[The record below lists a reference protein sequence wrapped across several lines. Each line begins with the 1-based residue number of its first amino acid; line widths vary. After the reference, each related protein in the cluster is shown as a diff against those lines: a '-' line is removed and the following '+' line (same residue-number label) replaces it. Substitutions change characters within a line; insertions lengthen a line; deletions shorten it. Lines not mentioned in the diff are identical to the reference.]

1 MRLMLELRDITK
13 SYGEIVAAAG
23 VSFRLHP
30 GEMLGFVGS
39 NGAGKTTCMR
49 IVLGLLEPDRGEVEW
64 NGRPVDSNTRRRF
77 GYMPEERG
85 LYPKMRVANQVAYFG
100 RLHGLGKEDASA
112 AAGRLLERLGVEER
126 ADDRVEALSLG
137 NQQRVQLATA
147 MVHDP
152 DAMILDEPFSGLDPV
167 GVDVLTEVLRD
178 RVEAGVPVV
187 FSSHQLELVE
197 RICDS
202 VVILHNGRVVAEGP
216 VHEVRAER
224 SDRTLRV
231 EVDGALPGWEASI
244 PGVQVV
250 SRSNGSVLLRLGD
263 GVDDQSVLAVA
274 RGAGRVTYFSSA
286 RPSLVDLFRSVVGS
300 VGGTE

>member
-1 MRLMLELRDITK
+1 MLELHDVTK

-49 IVLGLLEPDRGEVEW
+49 IVLGLLEADRGEVTW
-64 NGRPVDSNTRRRF
+64 NGRPVDGEIRRRF

-85 LYPKMRVANQVAYFG
+85 LYPKMRVSNQVAYFG
-100 RLHGLGKEDASA
+100 RLHGLGKEDAFA
-112 AAGRLLERLGVEER
+112 AAGRLLGRLGVEPR
-126 ADDRVEALSLG
+126 SDDRVEALSLG
-137 NQQRVQLATA
+137 NQQKVQMATA

-152 DAMILDEPFSGLDPV
+152 EVMILDEPFSGLDPV
-167 GVDVLTEVLRD
+167 GVDVLTEVLRE
-178 RVEAGVPVV
+178 RVDVGVPVM
-187 FSSHQLELVE
+187 FSSHQLDLVE

-202 VVILHNGRVVAEGP
+202 VVILHNGRVVARGP
-216 VHEVRAER
+216 VNELRAEG

-231 EVDGALPGWEASI
+231 EVEGAAPDWEILI
-244 PGVQVV
+244 PGVEVL

-263 GVDDQSVLAVA
+263 GVDDQSVLAAA
-274 RGAGRVTYFSSA
+274 RSAGRVTYFSSA
-286 RPSLVDLFRSVVGS
+286 RPSLVDLFRSVVTS
-300 VGGTE
+300 DGGVQ

>member
-1 MRLMLELRDITK
+1 MLELRDVTK

-49 IVLGLLEPDRGEVEW
+49 IVLGLLEADRGEVKW
-64 NGRPVDSNTRRRF
+64 KGRTVDGETRRRF

-100 RLHGLGKEDASA
+100 RLHGLGKEEASA
-112 AAGRLLERLGVEER
+112 AAGRLLGRLGVEQR
-126 ADDRVEALSLG
+126 SHDRVEALSLG
-137 NQQRVQLATA
+137 NQQKVQMATA

-152 DAMILDEPFSGLDPV
+152 EVMILDEPFSGLDPL
-167 GVDVLTEVLRD
+167 GVDVLTEVLRE
-178 RVEAGVPVV
+178 RVGAGVPVM
-187 FSSHQLELVE
+187 FSSHQLDLVE

-202 VVILHNGRVVAEGP
+202 VVILHNGRVVAGGP
-216 VHEVRAER
+216 VNELRAER

-231 EVDGALPGWEASI
+231 EVEGAAPGWEVLI
-244 PGVQVV
+244 PGVEVV

-263 GVDDQSVLAVA
+263 GVDDQSVLAAA
-274 RGAGRVTYFSSA
+274 RSAGRVTYFSSV
-286 RPSLVDLFRSVVGS
+286 RPSLVDLFRSVVTS
-300 VGGTE
+300 DGGAE

>member
-1 MRLMLELRDITK
+1 MLELRDITK

-100 RLHGLGKEDASA
+100 RLHGLGKEEASA

-300 VGGTE
+300 DRGTE

>member
-1 MRLMLELRDITK
+1 MLELHDISK

-64 NGRPVDSNTRRRF
+64 NGRPVDSDTRRRF

-100 RLHGLGKEDASA
+100 RLHGLGKEEAFA

-167 GVDVLTEVLRD
+167 GVDVLTDVLRE
-178 RVEAGVPVV
+178 RVDAGVPVV

-202 VVILHNGRVVAEGP
+202 VVILHNGPCRRRGP
-216 VHEVRAER
+216 
-224 SDRTLRV
+224 
-231 EVDGALPGWEASI
+231 GP
-244 PGVQVV
+244 
-250 SRSNGSVLLRLGD
+250 
-263 GVDDQSVLAVA
+263 
-274 RGAGRVTYFSSA
+274 RGAGRA
-286 RPSLVDLFRSVVGS
+286 ERPHLEG
-300 VGGTE
+300 

>member
-1 MRLMLELRDITK
+1 MLELRDVTK
-13 SYGEIVAAAG
+13 SYGDIVAAAG
-23 VSFRLHP
+23 VSFALHP

-49 IVLGLLEPDRGEVEW
+49 VVLGLLEPDRGEVEW
-64 NGRPVDSNTRRRF
+64 NGRPVDGDSRRRF

-100 RLHGLGKEDASA
+100 RLHGLGKDEAFE
-112 AAGRLLERLGVEER
+112 AAGRLLARLGIDER

-152 DAMILDEPFSGLDPV
+152 EVMILDEPFSGLDPV
-167 GVDVLTEVLRD
+167 GVDVLTEVLRE
-178 RVEAGVPVV
+178 RVDVGVPVV

-202 VVILHNGRVVAEGP
+202 VVILHKGRVVASGP
-216 VHEVRAER
+216 VNEVRAER

-231 EVDGALPGWEASI
+231 EVEGAAPGWEI
-244 PGVQVV
+244 PIPEVEVV
-250 SRSNGSVLLRLGD
+250 SRSNGSLLLRLGPD
-263 GVDDQSVLAVA
+263 VDDQTVLAAA
-274 RGAGRVTYFSSA
+274 RDAGRVKYFSSA
-286 RPSLVDLFRSVVGS
+286 RPSLADLFRSVVAADGDD
-300 VGGTE
+300 E

>member
-1 MRLMLELRDITK
+1 MLELRDITK

-23 VSFRLHP
+23 VSFRLRP

-64 NGRPVDSNTRRRF
+64 NGRPVDSDTRRRF

-100 RLHGLGKEDASA
+100 RLHGMRKEEAFA

-167 GVDVLTEVLRD
+167 GVDVLTDVLRD

-231 EVDGALPGWEASI
+231 EVDGAPLGWEASI
-244 PGVQVV
+244 QGVEVV

-286 RPSLVDLFRSVVGS
+286 RPSLVDLFRSVVS
-300 VGGTE
+300 SDRGTE

>member
-1 MRLMLELRDITK
+1 
-13 SYGEIVAAAG
+13 
-23 VSFRLHP
+23 
-30 GEMLGFVGS
+30 
-39 NGAGKTTCMR
+39 
-49 IVLGLLEPDRGEVEW
+49 
-64 NGRPVDSNTRRRF
+64 
-77 GYMPEERG
+77 MPEERG

-100 RLHGLGKEDASA
+100 RLHGLGKEEASA

-300 VGGTE
+300 DRGTE

>member
-1 MRLMLELRDITK
+1 
-13 SYGEIVAAAG
+13 
-23 VSFRLHP
+23 
-30 GEMLGFVGS
+30 
-39 NGAGKTTCMR
+39 
-49 IVLGLLEPDRGEVEW
+49 
-64 NGRPVDSNTRRRF
+64 
-77 GYMPEERG
+77 
-85 LYPKMRVANQVAYFG
+85 
-100 RLHGLGKEDASA
+100 
-112 AAGRLLERLGVEER
+112 
-126 ADDRVEALSLG
+126 
-137 NQQRVQLATA
+137 

-216 VHEVRAER
+216 VHEVRSER

-274 RGAGRVTYFSSA
+274 RV
-286 RPSLVDLFRSVVGS
+286 PVG
-300 VGGTE
+300 